1 MNQIPGFMQR
11 LKWSRT
17 TTTFRQENNAVSE
30 QKIHEC
36 LQVLRDELNQ
46 LQGDNQQV
54 QERVSGLIAEVEQQL
69 LKNEHQHQNPSLME
83 SINKTIELY
92 KVEHPGVTGI
102 LNQIMMSLGNMGV

>member
-1 MNQIPGFMQR
+1 M
-11 LKWSRT
+11 
-17 TTTFRQENNAVSE
+17 SE

-36 LQVLRDELNQ
+36 LQGLRDELNQ

-54 QERVSGLIAEVEQQL
+54 RERVNGLITEVEQRL
-69 LKNEHQHQNPSLME
+69 VDNEHSLQNPSLME
-83 SINKTIELY
+83 SINNTIELY